1 MTKLNQMISLTPKPF
16 IISMLTAQ
24 LTSLLQLQ
32 CFNEVLQIAGEDY
45 FKLSA

>member
-1 MTKLNQMISLTPKPF
+1 MIKLNQMISLRRKAF
-16 IISMLTAQ
+16 IASMITAL

-45 FKLSA
+45 LKLSA